1 MNKALFLFSI
11 VAIFLTS
18 CDSKEVKN
26 TSETS
31 RKTNEVAVIIDDQ
44 LWNGEIGDSV
54 RNKFASPVVG
64 LPQEEPIFTLN
75 QYPVKLLEGFMSNSR
90 NIIVIKKEAKSQFRI
105 EDNEYANPQVVFH
118 VSGKTVQ
125 EILDT
130 IQANDSLIISRIKTS
145 EIKVYQDRIK
155 KDSVLDYKKIVEKF
169 NIKINIPSKYR
180 MVMHGKKFIWF
191 KKDITSGNMSLV
203 FYQVP
208 LNSIKD
214 NGKAVNRVIQI
225 RDSIGR
231 IYIHGAVP
239 KTRMITEPAFSPY
252 FSKTK
257 IFRFGF
263 RSIFAAKKSPE
274 APAPII
280 PRVFKKDYF
289 FNAFKISS
297 KSSSDL
303 VGAGGGAGASTFLAL
318 NLLIIR
324 MTINKNIAT
333 KINFKPAPNVKPYL
347 ISAAPIFKI
356 KCSKLMPPI
365 MMPIMGIKTLSTN
378 EDTIVLNVAPII
390 VAIAKSITLPRK
402 ANSLNSLNI
411 LFLFCTKVENL
422 YQI

>member
-1 MNKALFLFSI
+1 MNKAFFLFSI
-11 VAIFLTS
+11 LTICITS
-18 CDSKEVKN
+18 CDSKEVKS

-54 RNKFASPVVG
+54 RNKFASPVIG

-90 NIIVIKKEAKSQFRI
+90 NIIVVKKEAKSQFRI
-105 EDNEYANPQVVFH
+105 EDNEYANPQVVVH

-130 IQANDSLIISRIKTS
+130 IQSNDSLIISKIKNS

-155 KDSVLDYKKIVEKF
+155 KDSVLDYKKVAEKF
-169 NIKINIPSKYR
+169 NIKISIPSKYR

-208 LNSIKD
+208 LNSVKD
-214 NGKAVNRVIQI
+214 NGKAVNRIIQI

-257 IFRFGF
+257 IFNRETFETKGNWELLHESMNGPFINYAIIDKPNNRILIVEGF
-263 RSIFAAKKSPE
+263 CYAPSKQKRDLMFELESI
-274 APAPII
+274 I
-280 PRVFKKDYF
+280 
-289 FNAFKISS
+289 
-297 KSSSDL
+297 
-303 VGAGGGAGASTFLAL
+303 
-318 NLLIIR
+318 
-324 MTINKNIAT
+324 
-333 KINFKPAPNVKPYL
+333 
-347 ISAAPIFKI
+347 
-356 KCSKLMPPI
+356 
-365 MMPIMGIKTLSTN
+365 
-378 EDTIVLNVAPII
+378 
-390 VAIAKSITLPRK
+390 KSIQ
-402 ANSLNSLNI
+402 
-411 LFLFCTKVENL
+411 FLKKK
-422 YQI
+422 